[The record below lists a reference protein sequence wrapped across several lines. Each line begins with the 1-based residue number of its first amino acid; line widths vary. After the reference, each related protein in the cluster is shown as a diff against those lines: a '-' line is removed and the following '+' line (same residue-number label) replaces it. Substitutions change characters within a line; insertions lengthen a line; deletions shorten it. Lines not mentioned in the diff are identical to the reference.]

1 MERLAL
7 KSSSVLVVAS
17 NFPPVQSAGVYRT
30 IRLAKY
36 LPDYSWD
43 ISVLTLAV
51 ETLPKDTRRDPRSL
65 EQITNEIA
73 VYRAPA
79 RFPLETINRITG
91 RGKHKRMS
99 KPSVKTISKVENKSP
114 ERSNAT
120 SWTQQFKDRIT
131 LPWMTP
137 DRLVGWVRPASKKG
151 IAITRNNRF
160 DLIYS
165 SGPPWSN
172 HLVAN
177 RISKSIGLPWVADF
191 RDPWCGN
198 AFRPSRNGDTWEGR
212 KHRELE
218 LDVYRAASAV
228 IFNTEPAQQNAVERI
243 GDWLAEKSTV
253 IPNGFDPAHFASLSN
268 VSTATNKL
276 EMIHA
281 GSFYGK
287 RNVDTLL
294 QAIGKLKQ
302 SGVLTTNNFQLEL
315 VGNARNH
322 EKQMVEELSISD
334 LVTLTPAVAHGE
346 CLNRLNAS
354 DVLLLVQTDAPLCVP
369 GKLYEYI
376 AIGKPIFT
384 LATEGAT
391 TELVKRER
399 LGICCDPADIAQIAT
414 SLTRLLDQN
423 RTRQFETAS
432 ANARSRYNGREQ
444 MATFND
450 IFQRVI
456 LNSTQT
462 RSPIK
467 LRESV

>member
-1 MERLAL
+1 M

-36 LPDYSWD
+36 LPEYSWD

-51 ETLPKDTRRDPRSL
+51 ETLPKDTRQDPRSL
-65 EQITNEIA
+65 EQIADEIG

-91 RGKHKRMS
+91 RGKRKQKS
-99 KPSVKTISKVENKSP
+99 KPPVKTISKVENQSP
-114 ERSNAT
+114 ERSKAT

-137 DRLVGWVRPASKKG
+137 DRLVGWVQPASKKG

-177 RISKSIGLPWVADF
+177 RISKSSGLPWVADF

-198 AFRPSRNGDTWEGR
+198 AFRPSRNGDTWQGR

-243 GDWLAEKSTV
+243 GNWLAEKSSV
-253 IPNGFDPAHFASLSN
+253 IPNGFDPAHFASLSH
-268 VSTATNKL
+268 VPTATNKL
-276 EMIHA
+276 KMIHA

-287 RNVDTLL
+287 RNVDMLL
-294 QAIGKLKQ
+294 QALGKLKQ
-302 SGVLTTNNFQLEL
+302 SEGFAASNFQLEL
-315 VGNARNH
+315 VGNARDH
-322 EKQMVEELSISD
+322 EKQIIEDLAISD

-399 LGICCDPADIAQIAT
+399 LGICCDPANVAQIET
-414 SLTRLLDQN
+414 SLVQLLDQN
-423 RTRQFETAS
+423 RTGQLETVS
-432 ANARSRYNGREQ
+432 AEVRSRYDGREQ
-444 MATFND
+444 MAAFD
-450 IFQRVI
+450 SIFQQAI
-456 LNSTQT
+456 LNSAPT
-462 RSPIK
+462 RSSIK
-467 LRESV
+467 IRESV